1 MMLSKQLFYGQEATI
16 FILAAMFSSAQAQV
30 AQPTLPTN
38 VPGIRLVAPPPTGFN
53 PLTASPAARL
63 QHGVPPAPDATA
75 APRAYNEWQKA
86 VTGPQNRVIAPTV
99 EQTQI
104 VNGPIKKMGSSGP
117 QESLAP
123 AVPQMPAVNGAPG
136 VPLNSIVSTTSTNWS
151 GSSFVSSSNPFAV
164 AAIIGEFVVPTARQG
179 FGACTGGWDYASLW
193 PGIDGN
199 GNGSSDVL
207 QAGVEA
213 DAYCSGST
221 TASFY
226 SAWIEWYP
234 FTETRVSSPVISAG
248 DVVFVEVWNVSATQG
263 YAYFYNFSTQTAA
276 SYQLTAPSG
285 TSLVGNSAEW
295 IVERPSISGTPANL
309 TNYIDASWPYNVA
322 WNYAA
327 SNPAYYYPGFS
338 PIGTLELISML
349 DNNNQP
355 ISHGAPLNNDFLYF
369 TNSGSSFGS
378 GTPPYSLAT
387 AVTAGG
393 NAGSR

>member
-1 MMLSKQLFYGQEATI
+1 MLSKQLFYCREAAF
-16 FILAAMFSSAQAQV
+16 FILVMVSSAQAQV
-30 AQPTLPTN
+30 APPTLPTN

-63 QHGVPPAPDATA
+63 RHGVPPAPDATA

-86 VTGPQNRVIAPTV
+86 VTGPQNRVNAPTV

-117 QESLAP
+117 QGSLAP
-123 AVPQMPAVNGAPG
+123 AVPQMPAVNGSPS
-136 VPLNSIVSTTSTNWS
+136 VPLNSIVTSTSTNWS

-199 GNGSSDVL
+199 GSSDVL

-234 FTETRVSSPVISAG
+234 FAETRVSSPLISAG

-276 SYQLTAPSG
+276 TYQLTAPSG
-285 TSLVGNSAEW
+285 TSLIGNSAEW
-295 IVERPSISGTPANL
+295 IVERPSIGGTAANL
-309 TNYIDASWPYNVA
+309 TNYIDSSWPYNVA
-322 WNYAA
+322 WNYAV
-327 SNPAYYYPGFS
+327 SNPTYYYPGVS
-338 PIGTLELISML
+338 PTDTLELISML
-349 DNNNQP
+349 DTSNQQ
-355 ISHGAPLNNDFLYF
+355 ISQAAPLNNGFLYF
-369 TNSGSSFGS
+369 TNSGSSFGT
-378 GTPPYSLAT
+378 GTPPDSLAT
-387 AVTAGG
+387 TVTAGG